1 MISEQLQDL
10 LDVVFGSP
18 EKPSVNHILTL
29 ACLGE
34 QDSTEVLAELVQL
47 MWLERNDLEAFN
59 KWVLENL

>member
-10 LDVVFGSP
+10 LDIVFGSP
-18 EKPSVNHILTL
+18 NLPSEEELLTL
-29 ACLGE
+29 AHFGE
-34 QDSTEVLAELVQL
+34 EYPSEVLVQVIRL

>member
-10 LDVVFGSP
+10 LDIVFGSP
-18 EKPSVNHILTL
+18 NLPSESELLPL
-29 ACLGE
+29 AHFG
-34 QDSTEVLAELVQL
+34 DAYPSEVLVQVIRL